1 MSCVHPA
8 ALSGFELAYLPEK
21 QAKPDLESGALV
33 EVLTNSRQ
41 TPEGYHL
48 HFPLRRHP
56 SPAGRAAERHS
67 LASAYSLQAHH
78 KTPSHRAASY
88 KDEPSNHGLVLSAVP
103 PRPFILNACGQAR
116 DARARDL
123 HAADARRLTLYVTDR
138 ASHDSDDP
146 PYVTGFECRDD
157 DCAPGQ

>member
-1 MSCVHPA
+1 MLSCVHPA
-8 ALSGFELAYLPEK
+8 ALSGFGLAYLPEK

-41 TPEGYHL
+41 TPEGCHF
-48 HFPLRRHP
+48 HFPHRRHP
-56 SPAGRAAERHS
+56 SPVGRAAERHS
-67 LASAYSLQAHH
+67 LPRPIRYRLITKRPLIEQQA
-78 KTPSHRAASY
+78 AASY

-123 HAADARRLTLYVTDR
+123 HAADAREV
-138 ASHDSDDP
+138 DP
-146 PYVTGFECRDD
+146 VRHRPCLAR
-157 DCAPGQ
+157 